1 MANKLTYAQYRQLVE
16 EQGQAILDVLAFAAT
31 GNMDVEIEI
40 PEGVEVMTDLAI
52 GFSYLIDDIKELV
65 QRQRQYQREL
75 EQRVAER
82 TAELEKALAEL
93 RAVQSRYVREQWQTY
108 VPALTDEAGIANES
122 LDPLWLPALSEAV
135 QARKVVHTAVGN
147 QGAALA
153 LPITYAD
160 EMIGVLGFSREET
173 AEWDEEEMTAVS
185 DIVEQ
190 LGLALENQRLF
201 DQSQQRAAELA
212 VLNEMVGELTQLLDI
227 EPILE
232 AIYRYT
238 ARLMDTTNFYIALYN
253 PAKDEVSFPIAVED
267 NQRIHWRPRPSGNG
281 MTEYVIRTGQ
291 SLFIEDGL
299 DKWLAGQGVA
309 AIGRLSQSWM
319 GIPLRLGNEVLGV
332 IALQN
337 SQPAFYSRNE
347 FDLLTALANQ
357 ASIAIQNAHQ
367 FQQEQARAQREQ
379 RLREIAAKVR
389 GSADV
394 DTIMRT
400 AVQEISQTLGRQA
413 YVYLGSEAPGAA
425 REDASDE

>member
-1 MANKLTYAQYRQLVE
+1 MVDKLTYAQYRQLVE

-40 PEGVEVMTDLAI
+40 PEGVDVLTDLAI
-52 GFSYLIDDIKELV
+52 GFSYLIDDIKELLQQ
-65 QRQRQYQREL
+65 QRRYQQGL

-82 TAELEKALAEL
+82 TAELENALSEL
-93 RAVQSRYVREQWQTY
+93 RAVQRRYVREQWETY
-108 VPALTDEAGIANES
+108 VPALTDETVVANES
-122 LDPLWLPALSEAV
+122 LDPLWLPALAEAV
-135 QARKVVHTAVGN
+135 QARKAVYTTTGER
-147 QGAALA
+147 GAAIA

-160 EMIGVLGFSREET
+160 QMIGVMGFGKEET
-173 AEWDEEEMTAVS
+173 AVWDEDEMTAVS

-212 VLNEMVGELTQLLDI
+212 VLNEMVGELTQLLDV

-232 AIYRYT
+232 AIYRYST
-238 ARLMDTTNFYIALYN
+238 RLMDTTNFYVALHN
-253 PAKDEVSFPIAVED
+253 QAKNEISFPLAVEE
-267 NQRIHWRPRPSGNG
+267 NKRVSWRARPFGNG
-281 MTEYVIRTGQ
+281 MAEYLMQSGQ
-291 SLFIEDGL
+291 PLFVEDGL
-299 DKWLAGQGVA
+299 EKWLNSRGVA
-309 AIGRLSQSWM
+309 SIGSPSQSWM
-319 GIPLRLGNEVLGV
+319 GVPLRIAGQVAGV

-337 SQPAFYSRNE
+337 LQPHFFTRSH
-347 FDLLTALANQ
+347 FDLLNAVANQ
-357 ASIAIQNAHQ
+357 ASIAIQNARQ

-400 AVQEISQTLGRQA
+400 AVHEISQTLGRQA
-413 YVYLGSEAPGAA
+413 YVYLGSDVPGAA
-425 REDASDE
+425 KEDV